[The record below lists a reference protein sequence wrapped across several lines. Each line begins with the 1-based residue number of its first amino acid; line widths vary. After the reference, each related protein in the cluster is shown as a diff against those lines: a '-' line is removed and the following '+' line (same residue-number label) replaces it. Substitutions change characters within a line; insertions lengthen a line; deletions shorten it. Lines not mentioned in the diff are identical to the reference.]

1 MGIEVVF
8 TNVDAQVLQ
17 KRPCR
22 PAPRSMSSS
31 AIASWRCST
40 AHLGMDTGIAK
51 GKMGEEE
58 NL

>member
-1 MGIEVVF
+1 MGIEVLF
-8 TNVDAQVLQ
+8 TIVVAHILQ

-22 PAPRSMSSS
+22 PAPRSMSTS